1 MNFGWCV
8 YTAAINPFTSI
19 NTLCGDF
26 IPIPF
31 MYPNHVNPLVIYI
44 YFSGKS
50 AVLSTTLIARGVFA
64 GQMKGTIRVMS
75 LNF

>member
-1 MNFGWCV
+1 
-8 YTAAINPFTSI
+8 
-19 NTLCGDF
+19 
-26 IPIPF
+26 

-44 YFSGKS
+44 YFPGKS

-75 LNF
+75 LNFWQGFWELVSPMLESYI